1 MKVYD
6 IIVEAP
12 GNAAAYLAVLN
23 KLTSVADIDKVL
35 GYLARLVK
43 GSKFTADEIADSWV
57 ASANKAGL
65 SLEEIVI
72 MGERELRAAGVDEAL
87 IKKALQKVDAV
98 EPGLYG
104 KVTARIKADMST
116 GAWLGKS
123 LETVTKYANFVGLS
137 APIAICITNIGEEYY
152 NYQKSAKTP
161 KDYEAFQNNSQYWIN
176 KCVGEVA
183 AIIIGNWFIAKV
195 ISIPAGWVGLTG
207 AKQLGPIYL
216 GLTRAAQ
223 ITFMTAMMSD
233 EGRNWLAKM
242 IVADL
247 LFNVPVAV
255 GGRIEQQ
262 PVQKVIRDTV
272 GGWTTGALGW
282 VTDQAQKVTDPA
294 GAAKKT
300 ADVAAQD
307 AAAKAKADAAYQ
319 GVSKGREYDAYGM
332 PIQRADPRGKITP
345 LN

>member
-12 GNAAAYLAVLN
+12 TNAAAYLAVLN
-23 KLTSVADIDKVL
+23 RITSAAEIDKAL

-43 GSKFTADEIADSWV
+43 GSKFSADEIADSWV

-65 SLEEIVI
+65 SLEEIVV
-72 MGERELRAAGVDEAL
+72 MGERELRAAGVEEAL
-87 IKKALQKVDAV
+87 IKKALQKADAI
-98 EPGLYG
+98 EPGIYG
-104 KVTARIKADMST
+104 KVTARISADMST
-116 GAWLGKS
+116 GEWLGKS
-123 LETVTKYANFVGLS
+123 LEKVTGYANILGLGI
-137 APIAICITNIGEEYY
+137 PIGSCIASIGKEYAT
-152 NYQKSAKTP
+152 YQQSKKTP
-161 KDYEAFQNNSQYWIN
+161 ADYETFQHSSQYWIN

-183 AIIIGNWFIAKV
+183 AVIVGNWFIAKV
-195 ISIPAGWVGLTG
+195 ISIPGGWAGLTG

-223 ITFMTAMMSD
+223 ITFMTSIMSD
-233 EGRNWLAKM
+233 EGRNWLARM
-242 IVADL
+242 FVADL

-272 GGWTTGALGW
+272 GGWTTRALGW
-282 VTDQAQKVTDPA
+282 VTDQAQKLTDPA
-294 GAAKKT
+294 AAAKKT
-300 ADVAAQD
+300 ADAEVQAKAD
-307 AAAKAKADAAYQ
+307 KAKADAAYQ

>member
-12 GNAAAYLAVLN
+12 VNAAAYLAILN
-23 KLTSVADIDKVL
+23 RMVSVSEIDKVL
-35 GYLARLVK
+35 GSLARLVK
-43 GSKFTADEIADSWV
+43 SSRFTAEEIADSWV

-65 SLEEIVI
+65 SLEEIVV
-72 MGERELRAAGVDEAL
+72 MGERELRAAGVDDAL
-87 IKKALQKVDAV
+87 IKKALQKADAI
-98 EPGLYG
+98 EPGIYG
-104 KVTARIKADMST
+104 RVTARISSDMST

-123 LETVTKYANFVGLS
+123 LDSVTKYANFVGLS
-137 APIAICITNIGEEYY
+137 APIAICITNIGTEYV

-161 KDYEAFQNNSQYWIN
+161 ADYETFQNNSQYWIN

-183 AIIIGNWFIAKV
+183 AIIVGNWFIARV
-195 ISIPAGWVGLTG
+195 VSITGGWAGFTG

-223 ITFMTAMMSD
+223 IAFMTSIMSD
-233 EGRNWLAKM
+233 EGRLWLSRM
-242 IVADL
+242 FVADL

-262 PVQKVIRDTV
+262 PIQKVIRDTV
-272 GGWTTGALGW
+272 GGWTTSGLGW
-282 VTDQAQKVTDPA
+282 VKNQAQKVTDPE

-300 ADVAAQD
+300 ADAEVQK
-307 AAAKAKADAAYQ
+307 KADKATADAAYQ
-319 GVSKGREYDAYGM
+319 GVTPGRKYDKFGQPAAPVG
-332 PIQRADPRGKITP
+332 PD
-345 LN
+345 NF

>member
-12 GNAAAYLAVLN
+12 SNAAAYLAVLN
-23 KLTSVADIDKVL
+23 RITSATEIDKAL

-65 SLEEIVI
+65 SLEEIVV
-72 MGERELRAAGVDEAL
+72 MGERELRAAGVEEAL
-87 IKKALQKVDAV
+87 IKKALQKADAV
-98 EPGLYG
+98 EPGIYG

-116 GAWLGKS
+116 GEWLGKS
-123 LETVTKYANFVGLS
+123 LEKVTGYANLLGLGI
-137 APIAICITNIGEEYY
+137 PIGSCISSIGKEYY
-152 NYQKSAKTP
+152 TYQKSAKTP
-161 KDYEAFQNNSQYWIN
+161 SDYEQFQNNSQYWIN

-183 AIIIGNWFIAKV
+183 AVIVGNWFIAKV
-195 ISIPAGWVGLTG
+195 ISIPGGWAGLSG

-223 ITFMTAMMSD
+223 ITFMASIMSD

-242 IVADL
+242 FVADL

-282 VTDQAQKVTDPA
+282 VKDKAQTLSDPA
-294 GAAKKT
+294 AAAKKT
-300 ADVAAQD
+300 ADTAAQ
-307 AAAKAKADAAYQ
+307 AAADKAKADASYR
-319 GVSKGREYDAYGM
+319 GFSKSTPRDAYGM
-332 PIQRADPRGKITP
+332 PIRGAEPR
-345 LN
+345 

>member
-23 KLTSVADIDKVL
+23 RLTSATEIDKAL
-35 GYLARLVK
+35 GSLARLVQ

-65 SLEEIVI
+65 TLEEIVI

-87 IKKALQKVDAV
+87 IKKALQKADAV

-104 KVTARIKADMST
+104 KVTARIQADMST

-123 LETVTKYANFVGLS
+123 LDSVTKYANFVGLS
-137 APIAICITNIGEEYY
+137 APILICIENIGKEYY
-152 NYQKSAKTP
+152 DYQKSAKTP
-161 KDYEAFQNNSQYWIN
+161 KDYATFQNNSQYWIN

-183 AIIIGNWFIAKV
+183 AVIVGNWFIARV
-195 ISIPAGWVGLTG
+195 VSIPGGWAGFTG
-207 AKQLGPIYL
+207 AKQLGPIYT

-223 ITFMTAMMSD
+223 ITFMTAIMSN
-233 EGRNWLAKM
+233 EGRDWLAR
-242 IVADL
+242 IFVADL

-262 PVQKVIRDTV
+262 PIQKVIRDTV
-272 GGWTTGALGW
+272 GGWTTKGLGW

-300 ADVAAQD
+300 ADAKTQYE
-307 AAAKAKADAAYQ
+307 AAKAKADAEYQ
-319 GVSKGREYDAYGM
+319 GFSKGYKYDAYGM
-332 PIQRADPRGKITP
+332 PIR
-345 LN
+345 